1 MIFTKE
7 NLGQFFTP
15 PHIVTEMVNLIENDG
30 IIIEPS
36 CGPGAFL
43 TQLPQHTIGIEL
55 DPSLAHPNAIIMDFF
70 DCTIQADTIIG
81 NPPYVRY

>member
-1 MIFTKE
+1 MNFTKE

-15 PHIVTEMVNLIENDG
+15 PHIVKQMVELIENKG

-43 TQLPQHTIGIEL
+43 
-55 DPSLAHPNAIIMDFF
+55 A
-70 DCTIQADTIIG
+70 
-81 NPPYVRY
+81 